1 MKRQIRRG
9 TFETNSSSVHN
20 LQIMNADDFDKWN
33 DNGLYVY
40 EGSDCYWDD
49 KSKAPLE
56 NSVYTKEEAIAF
68 INSSKWP
75 PEEGFNF
82 EDEDEVEELLRENE
96 FYSPDYYFDND
107 YYESFSQEYTTP
119 SGDKIV
125 CFGYYGHD

>member
-9 TFETNSSSVHN
+9 TFETNSSSVHS

-40 EGSDCYWDD
+40 EGFNWCWND
-49 KSKAPLE
+49 KSKAPLKD
-56 NSVYTKEEAIAF
+56 SIYTKEEAIAF
-68 INSSKWP
+68 INNSKYP
-75 PEEGFNF
+75 LKEEFDF
-82 EDEDEVEELLRENE
+82 EDEYEVEDLLREYG
-96 FYSPDYYFDND
+96 FYSPNYYFDND